1 MKQRAHAWTALRA
14 LKLLDDSRKV
24 PKLVEFY
31 YHTTCLMSE
40 KGLGAFEWLKE
51 QSEIKVIPKVS
62 PMICVLAEAAR
73 STKSVAE
80 CILKYFWMPH

>member
-62 PMICVLAEAAR
+62 RNDLCPCG
-73 STKSVAE
+73 SGK
-80 CILKYFWMPH
+80 KYKKCCGVYS